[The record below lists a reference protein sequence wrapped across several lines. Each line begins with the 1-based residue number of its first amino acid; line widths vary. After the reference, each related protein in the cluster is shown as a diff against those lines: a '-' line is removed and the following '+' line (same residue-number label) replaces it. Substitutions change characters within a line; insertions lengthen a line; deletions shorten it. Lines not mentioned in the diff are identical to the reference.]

1 MFVVQC
7 PGHNSKVLLFAEHI
21 TELVNQPFGV
31 ELRWRCAC
39 GATGVTAIRRDET
52 SMAGAA

>member
-1 MFVVQC
+1 MFVAYC

-31 ELRWRCAC
+31 ELRWRCTC
-39 GATGVTAIRRDET
+39 GTTGTTSIPRAET
-52 SMAGAA
+52 SLVGAA